1 MQMQMQ
7 MQMEMQRR
15 GSENRERERE
25 QDIILGRKISL
36 FIVLVICAVT
46 MFMSYLEGD
55 AGAGAGA
62 GTGADMLIKIVMSV
76 YEYMLSY
83 IHFSQK
89 VICDM
94 VSFIVGLVFM
104 LLFSLTTIAIII
116 LLGIPFLALIFTFTN
131 I

>member
-1 MQMQMQ
+1 MQMQKQ
-7 MQMEMQRR
+7 R

-62 GTGADMLIKIVMSV
+62 GAGMLIKIVMSV
-76 YEYMLSY
+76 YDYMLSY

>member
-1 MQMQMQ
+1 MQ

-62 GTGADMLIKIVMSV
+62 GAGMLIKIVMSV
-76 YEYMLSY
+76 YDYMLSY

>member
-1 MQMQMQ
+1 MQ

-62 GTGADMLIKIVMSV
+62 GMLIKIVMSV
-76 YEYMLSY
+76 YDYMLSY

>member
-1 MQMQMQ
+1 MQMQ
-7 MQMEMQRR
+7 MQRR
-15 GSENRERERE
+15 GSENRERERERERE

-62 GTGADMLIKIVMSV
+62 GAGMLIKIVMSV
-76 YEYMLSY
+76 YDYMLSY

>member
-62 GTGADMLIKIVMSV
+62 GMLIKIVMSV
-76 YEYMLSY
+76 YDYMLSY